1 MAPTGALTPKQA
13 GYNVVQTPRYSPQV
27 MQQIE
32 QLRGRVEPGALRGID
47 QISRLAMGD
56 EGQFAQLEAPA
67 LRQFGELQGSLASRF
82 SGPGTGARRSSGF
95 QNTMSGA
102 AGDLAERL
110 QSQRMGLQQNAIQ
123 QLLGLYGGLVKD
135 DPYEMMLQ
143 ERKRKNSW
151 GDALS
156 GAVSGATA
164 GSAFGPWGT
173 AAGGLIGGTTG
184 FFSGR

>member
-1 MAPTGALTPKQA
+1 
-13 GYNVVQTPRYSPQV
+13 
-27 MQQIE
+27 
-32 QLRGRVEPGALRGID
+32 
-47 QISRLAMGD
+47 
-56 EGQFAQLEAPA
+56 
-67 LRQFGELQGSLASRF
+67 
-82 SGPGTGARRSSGF
+82 
-95 QNTMSGA
+95 
-102 AGDLAERL
+102 
-110 QSQRMGLQQNAIQ
+110 MGLQQNAIQ